1 MLRFFSGACRRF
13 AVFLLACVSTSAAA
27 QDAQSET
34 QASAEI
40 DVSDL
45 VSPRVETL
53 PAAGPARPSGGDQ
66 NGPAPVPEP
75 PPRRR
80 RDPSPEG
87 GWRAF
92 GGQTFF
98 LLGGTLAAGVA
109 ALGADGDTMGP
120 LALSVLVYT
129 GGGAALFGS
138 LARRKEWSP
147 RLGDALAGVYPGAAV
162 GALVGGLVAAG
173 ADRRLGRGLGW
184 GALGGAMITSWLFS
198 RLANALDG
206 GPERPGRGG
215 RFVGL
220 MWVYM
225 LAAGLL
231 SIPAAVVTNRGEIV
245 TAAAAAGGLAGLVH
259 VALAPRLRF

>member
-1 MLRFFSGACRRF
+1 MES
-13 AVFLLACVSTSAAA
+13 
-27 QDAQSET
+27 
-34 QASAEI
+34 
-40 DVSDL
+40 
-45 VSPRVETL
+45 L
-53 PAAGPARPSGGDQ
+53 PAAGPARSSGGDQ
-66 NGPAPVPEP
+66 RGPAPAPEP

-80 RDPSPEG
+80 RDPSPQG

-98 LLGGTLAAGVA
+98 LLGGTLLAGAA
-109 ALGADGDTMGP
+109 ALGADGDAMGP
-120 LALSVLVYT
+120 LSLSVLVYT

-147 RLGDALAGVYPGAAV
+147 RLGDALAGAYPGAAV
-162 GALVGGLVAAG
+162 GALVGGLVAVG
-173 ADRRLGRGLGW
+173 ADRRLGRGLGL
-184 GALGGAMITSWLFS
+184 GALGGALITSWLFS

-225 LAAGLL
+225 FAAGLL
-231 SIPAAVVTNRGEIV
+231 SIPAAVATNRGEIV